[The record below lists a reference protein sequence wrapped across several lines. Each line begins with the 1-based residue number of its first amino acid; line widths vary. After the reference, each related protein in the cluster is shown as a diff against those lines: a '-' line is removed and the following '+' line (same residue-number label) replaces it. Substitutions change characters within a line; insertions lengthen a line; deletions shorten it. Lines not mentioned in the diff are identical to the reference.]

1 MSGLILSDI
10 DDAAYECLS
19 ALACVETY
27 DTNLRDHKDA
37 WSAIEAFAAKVAS
50 AEVAKERERCKEIAS
65 KYSMRSGIGD
75 DGVAAAEAIEQEI
88 ASEPS
93 AQK

>member
-1 MSGLILSDI
+1 MSNAELDLAHELWAMAQSPAPVEDVVGLI
-10 DDAAYECLS
+10 AAEL
-19 ALACVETY
+19 
-27 DTNLRDHKDA
+27 KK
-37 WSAIEAFAAKVAS
+37 FAA